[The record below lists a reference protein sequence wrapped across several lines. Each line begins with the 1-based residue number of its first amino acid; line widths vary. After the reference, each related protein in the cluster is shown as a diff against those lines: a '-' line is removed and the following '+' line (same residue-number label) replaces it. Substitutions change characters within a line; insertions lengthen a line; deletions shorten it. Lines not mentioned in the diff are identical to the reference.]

1 MELYHI
7 QTLLPPHRPSLIAT
21 GMFCSDVSAIEAA
34 RQYLRKGEGLEVWR
48 AGTLVYRRC
57 PDSDARAPR
66 LVKAAAAIPKKAVTP
81 ARRTGPAFWH
91 QLAR

>member
-7 QTLLPPHRPSLIAT
+7 QTLLPPHRASLIAT

-34 RQYLRKGEGLEVWR
+34 LQYPRKGEGLEVWR
-48 AGTLVYRRC
+48 AGVLVYRRC
-57 PDSDARAPR
+57 PDSDARAPA
-66 LVKAAAAIPKKAVTP
+66 KTAAVPKKTV
-81 ARRTGPAFWH
+81 ARRAGYAFWH